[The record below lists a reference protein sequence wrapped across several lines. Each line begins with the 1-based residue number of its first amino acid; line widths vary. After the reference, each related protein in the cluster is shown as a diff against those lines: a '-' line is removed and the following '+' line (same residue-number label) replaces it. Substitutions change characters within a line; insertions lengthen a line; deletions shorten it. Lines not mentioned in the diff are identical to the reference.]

1 MSLKDSLQRKL
12 ETQTEHWSKQIE
24 SLRAEANEKIAK
36 AKDEEAEAQIQRD
49 FSERIQAMEDQ
60 IEAARNKLGELKE
73 SGENQLDELKK
84 RIDEWLPS
92 NTN

>member
-1 MSLKDSLQRKL
+1 LKDYLQRKQ